1 MRLKSGV
8 IARPRLSLQAL
19 LLGASVVSSGC
30 AAFGSE
36 RLEHDQVDYAR
47 SLDRAQKRQTL
58 SNIVS
63 LRYADTPSFLPVT
76 QVIAAYSFDGSASA
90 SLTGSTI
97 EGSGTAGTLG
107 GSVGYSNHPTF
118 TFTPTTGEAFAAGYI
133 RPLAPALVLP
143 LVQSGVPIDLLLRI
157 VAQSIGDLQNSAAL
171 SGADNSGSLGFF
183 QLIHT
188 LRRLQLKGALT
199 VRFEQAE
206 GGNRVFL
213 AIDPT
218 RSDDDAVTADART
231 ARKLL
236 HIADSAKEIEIVY
249 GAVPERGAKLGI
261 VTRSVI
267 GILTEIGAQIEV
279 PEADVKAGAT
289 TPTVRLLEVE
299 TRPTIIIHVGKQAP
313 PDAYAT
319 IAYGNGEAQQCYWIE
334 RQDFDSK
341 FAFSVVQNLIALA
354 ETSQNGKAPI
364 VTIPAG

>member
-1 MRLKSGV
+1 MRFPTPT
-8 IARPRLSLQAL
+8 ARAAL
-19 LLGASVVSSGC
+19 LVATLAAAGCVS
-30 AAFGSE
+30 FGGGK
-36 RLEHDQVDYAR
+36 LEHDQVDYAR

-58 SNIVS
+58 ANIVS

-76 QVIAAYSFDGSASA
+76 QVIAAYNFDASASA
-90 SLTGSTI
+90 LAAGSTI
-97 EGSGTAGTLG
+97 NGSGTSGQLG

-133 RPLAPALVLP
+133 RPLSPALVLP

-157 VAQSIGDLQNSAAL
+157 VVQSIGDLQNSAAL
-171 SGADNSGSLGFF
+171 SGAQSSGSVGFF
-183 QLIHT
+183 ELIHA

-199 VRFEQAE
+199 VRFDKAE
-206 GGNRVFL
+206 AGNRVFL

-218 RSDDDAVTADART
+218 RSDDAAVAADAQ
-231 ARKLL
+231 AVRKLL
-236 HIADSAKEIEIVY
+236 HVPAAAKEIEIVY
-249 GAVPERGAKLGI
+249 GAVPERGATVGV

-279 PEADVKAGAT
+279 PQADVDARAT
-289 TPTVRLLEVE
+289 VPTVQLLDVE
-299 TRPTIIIHVGKQAP
+299 TRPTIIVHVGAQAP
-313 PDAYAT
+313 PDAYASA
-319 IAYGNGEAQQCYWIE
+319 AYGSSQYWID

-354 ETSQNGKAPI
+354 ETSGDAKAPI

>member
-1 MRLKSGV
+1 MAVSSRTKHAAWGV
-8 IARPRLSLQAL
+8 VLCMA
-19 LLGASVVSSGC
+19 VTTSGC
-30 AAFGSE
+30 ATLGSQ

-58 SNIVS
+58 SNIVN

-76 QVIAAYSFDGSASA
+76 QVIAAYSFDGSANA

-97 EGSGTAGTLG
+97 EGSGTAGTAG
-107 GSVGYSNHPTF
+107 ASIGYSNHPTF
-118 TFTPTTGEAFAAGYI
+118 TFTPTTGEEFAAGYI

-171 SGADNSGSLGFF
+171 SGANNSGSLGFF
-183 QLIHT
+183 ELIHT

-199 VRFEQAE
+199 VRFERAE
-206 GGNRVFL
+206 SGNRVFL

-218 RSDDDAVTADART
+218 RSDDDDVTADAVT

-236 HIADSAKEIEIVY
+236 HIADGTREFEIVY
-249 GAVPERGAKLGI
+249 GAVPERGAKVGI

-279 PEADVKAGAT
+279 PEADIVAGAT

-299 TRPTIIIHVGKQAP
+299 TRPTIIVHVGRQAP
-313 PDAYAT
+313 PDAYAS
-319 IAYGNGEAQQCYWIE
+319 IVYGNGPQAQCYWID
-334 RQDFDSK
+334 RRDFDSK

-354 ETSQNGKAPI
+354 ETSQSSKAPI